1 MYLYT
6 NSRWSLKCTNQVW
19 ILQAMG
25 VINCLVC
32 EHGGHSSK
40 FTFYI
45 LDVKSPPVVKLDMC
59 EKLDLVRSPSVG
71 SCVAAVNKRPRVAFR
86 NFIKVFILDEFS
98 DNFEGLGYMGDRY
111 SFTLVND
118 PVPVKHAVHH
128 VKETCQPL
136 RNVSPGHIQLCI
148 SQAWV
153 NTLKI
158 HYRSVRPVRSLAGTT
173 RKNRWSHMRYLT
185 MGQDCFRFVSV

>member
-1 MYLYT
+1 MCGSKVTVKIDIGAEASVLPLHVFVYKLKVKPKVYQSSENLT
-6 NSRWSLKCTNQVW
+6 SYGSHKLSRIGRSN
-19 ILQAMG
+19 IE
-25 VINCLVC
+25 C

-59 EKLDLVRSPSVG
+59 EKLDLVRRSPSVG

-118 PVPVKHAVHH
+118 PEPVKHAVHH

-148 SQAWV
+148 SQA
-153 NTLKI
+153 
-158 HYRSVRPVRSLAGTT
+158 
-173 RKNRWSHMRYLT
+173 
-185 MGQDCFRFVSV
+185 